1 VFYGLMSVGA
11 GAALGAWLRWGLS
24 LVLNPIV
31 PMLPLGTLSANLVGG
46 YLIGLVLGYID
57 HFQALS
63 PEARLFVTTGFLGGL
78 TTFSTFSGEVGSLLL
93 RGEYV
98 WAGAVI
104 AANLF
109 GSIVLTLFGVGTI
122 AFAKSWLSGGG

>member
-1 VFYGLMSVGA
+1 VFYGLISVGA

-78 TTFSTFSGEVGSLLL
+78 TTFSTFSGEVSSLLL